1 MHSTVHSMFFALLN
15 GKHFPLFLFK
25 GVGKKKTSLIS
36 LLTFSRPRVTCM
48 VYGLL
53 KSWST
58 LALTV
63 SNGHRWIVQ
72 ASVQSRCTCICVRL
86 WLCAIFEYEM
96 SVCANLC
103 LLTEVVVHSGL
114 LILCHILQLHWC
126 TFPHLLKWQASCA
139 RWRMPSSLAV
149 ACLCFT
155 SSCISSMQSMH
166 CVHVGE
172 VQHRYVHLSFL

>member
-25 GVGKKKTSLIS
+25 GGKKEKKTCRIS
-36 LLTFSRPRVTCM
+36 LLTYSRPRVTCM

-149 ACLCFT
+149 DVCVSQVLAFLVCKACIVF
-155 SSCISSMQSMH
+155 M
-166 CVHVGE
+166 
-172 VQHRYVHLSFL
+172 